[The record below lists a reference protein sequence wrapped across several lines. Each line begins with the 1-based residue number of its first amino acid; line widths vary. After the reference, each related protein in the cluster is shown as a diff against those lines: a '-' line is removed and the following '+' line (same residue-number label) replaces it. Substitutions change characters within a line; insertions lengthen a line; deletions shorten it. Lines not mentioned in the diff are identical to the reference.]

1 MMVKKSLLL
10 ICMLICLQQIW
21 AHPSEKPSQSAVFL
35 QLNLKKGEKYN
46 YNTKTNQ
53 LIKQEVMGS
62 EMTIKQQIEVGYL
75 YDVIENDATGLHI
88 KTTYQNIALHMEM
101 PQKTLDYD
109 SENNTDETNPLK
121 NLGNLTG
128 KSFDMYVSP
137 EGRVTKVEGL
147 QDILNSIGGDAAT
160 QQLLKQQFG
169 DSAFI
174 HMMDAALNIYP
185 NKKVKTGETWQKNSL
200 TPVAGMMNMALQS
213 TYTLKSVSHNQ
224 ANIDVQSNIQL
235 SPLSNSSSPV
245 SMEFHLQGTQQGNM
259 QTDVLTG
266 LVANGTIHQDI
277 SGEIVAQGMK
287 IPMHI
292 TSEISITGKKLE

>member
-1 MMVKKSLLL
+1 MVKKSLLL

-62 EMTIKQQIEVGYL
+62 EMTIKQQIEVDYL

-109 SENNTDETNPLK
+109 SQNDDNETGPLK

-128 KSFDMYVSP
+128 KSFDMYISP
-137 EGRVTKVEGL
+137 EGQVAKVEGL
-147 QDILNSIGGDAAT
+147 QDILNGISSDAAT

-185 NKKVKTGETWQKNSL
+185 NKKVKTGEAWQKNSS
-200 TPVAGMMNMALQS
+200 TPIAGMMNMVLQS
-213 TYTLKSVSHNQ
+213 TYTLKSVAGNQ
-224 ANIDVQSNIQL
+224 ANIDVLSNIQL
-235 SPLSNSSSPV
+235 SPLSNNNLPV
-245 SMEFHLQGTQQGNM
+245 NMEFHLKGTQQGSM

-266 LVANGTIHQDI
+266 LVATSTIHQDI

-292 TSEISITGKKLE
+292 TSEVSITGKKLE

>member
-1 MMVKKSLLL
+1 
-10 ICMLICLQQIW
+10 
-21 AHPSEKPSQSAVFL
+21 
-35 QLNLKKGEKYN
+35 
-46 YNTKTNQ
+46 
-53 LIKQEVMGS
+53 
-62 EMTIKQQIEVGYL
+62 
-75 YDVIENDATGLHI
+75 
-88 KTTYQNIALHMEM
+88 
-101 PQKTLDYD
+101 
-109 SENNTDETNPLK
+109 
-121 NLGNLTG
+121 
-128 KSFDMYVSP
+128 
-137 EGRVTKVEGL
+137 
-147 QDILNSIGGDAAT
+147 
-160 QQLLKQQFG
+160 
-169 DSAFI
+169 
-174 HMMDAALNIYP
+174 
-185 NKKVKTGETWQKNSL
+185 KNSL